1 MAATTDPR
9 DGYWQAPSRTL
20 GVDYDLVPMIETT
33 VDKAGVKAS
42 YDGGLVVVRREDR
55 ILGYSAI
62 SSVRWQQSSRP
73 MSAIV
78 SRRATARFRPGKRAV
93 GQFAG
98 LPVVGHTGQRPD
110 DAHLVGTAQLS
121 APPVRPDS
129 GRTATLAVVDRPLS
143 RRLYQARRAIRCS
156 TDRRM
161 FPPIPATGWKPR
173 LKRSAAAAAPGVV
186 GHRSDG
192 LTQPVAI
199 HVNPS
204 I

>member
-1 MAATTDPR
+1 MAASSWFGEKTVSSATRLFRAFGGSKARAQCQPSCRGGPR
-9 DGYWQAPSRTL
+9 R
-20 GVDYDLVPMIETT
+20 V
-33 VDKAGVKAS
+33 
-42 YDGGLVVVRREDR
+42 
-55 ILGYSAI
+55 SA
-62 SSVRWQQSSRP
+62 
-73 MSAIV
+73 
-78 SRRATARFRPGKRAV
+78 PGKRAV

-173 LKRSAAAAAPGVV
+173 LKRAAAAAAPGVV